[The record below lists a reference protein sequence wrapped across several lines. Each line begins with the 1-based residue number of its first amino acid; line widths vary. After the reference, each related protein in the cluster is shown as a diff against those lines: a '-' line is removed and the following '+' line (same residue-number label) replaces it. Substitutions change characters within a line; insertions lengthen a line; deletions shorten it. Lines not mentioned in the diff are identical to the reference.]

1 MARWAPTS
9 RFRRGSRP
17 RPTIVVPVGDHDAS
31 SRETVAASTR
41 QQTLPGCSVGSLDD
55 VTDDTVMTVFVDP
68 GWDFHSSFAA
78 AAHHQVAVENAT
90 AVYADDA
97 ASPRPH
103 PDWAPESLLGRCVI
117 GGVLAV
123 TPECWQQL
131 GDVSVPVSVHD
142 IALRLVEAGASAH
155 HIRSP
160 LTSGPAAGHEVTDHI
175 RGTIERRVDRYL
187 ADYGVRSISGHQ
199 KHPHF
204 TSAPE
209 LVSVI
214 VPTAG
219 RADDDGRRFIDRF
232 LTSLST
238 NRTQHD
244 LDVIAVTHPDMDEVR
259 TSGLAVS
266 SVSYRVPFNFSDA
279 CNSGAA
285 HARGAVLAFVNDDI
299 EITDPLWLDDLVA
312 LTHLPGVGAVGPV
325 LMYPDGTVQSAGH
338 VDPGPTTFARGY
350 RLTSGDDPWVE
361 EQLSSIRNA
370 TGITAACMVIR
381 QSIFNAAKGFDSS
394 FPLAFNDVDLCN
406 RIVDAG
412 YRVVVSPTCSVIHHE
427 SRTRPGGAS
436 PGEEQFLV
444 DRWPNRHQIGQPD
457 AFLG

>member
-1 MARWAPTS
+1 MARWTPTS

-17 RPTIVVPVGDHDAS
+17 RSTIVVPVGDHDAS
-31 SRETVAASTR
+31 SREAVVASTR
-41 QQTLPGCSVGSLDD
+41 QQTLPRCSIGLLDD
-55 VTDDTVMTVFVDP
+55 VTDDTVMMVFVDP
-68 GWDFHSSFAA
+68 GWDLDGSFAA
-78 AAHHQVAVENAT
+78 AAHHQIAVENAT

-97 ASPRPH
+97 TSPRPH

-123 TPECWQQL
+123 TPECWHHL
-131 GDVSVPVSVHD
+131 GDVSAPVSVHD
-142 IALRLVEAGASAH
+142 IAIRLVKAGVSAH

-160 LTSGPAAGHEVTDHI
+160 LTSGPAAGHAVTDHM
-175 RGTIERRVDRYL
+175 RRTIERRVDHHL
-187 ADYGVRSISGHQ
+187 ADYGIRSISGRQ
-199 KHPHF
+199 KQQHF

-209 LVSVI
+209 RVSII

-219 RADDDGRRFIDRF
+219 RADDDGSRFIDRF
-232 LTSLST
+232 LSSLST
-238 NRTQHD
+238 NRTHHD
-244 LDVIAVTHPDMDEVR
+244 IDVIAVTHPDMGDMPAD
-259 TSGLAVS
+259 GLAVTTI
-266 SVSYRVPFNFSDA
+266 SYRVPFNFSDA
-279 CNSGAA
+279 CNVGAA
-285 HARGAVLAFVNDDI
+285 LASGDVLAFVNDDI
-299 EITDPLWLDDLVA
+299 EVTDSLWLDDLVA
-312 LTHLPGVGAVGPV
+312 LTRLPGVGAVGPV

-338 VDPGPTTFARGY
+338 TDPGPTTFARGY
-350 RLTSGDDPWVE
+350 PVGSGGDPWVE
-361 EQLSSIRNA
+361 EQLSSVRNA
-370 TGITAACMVIR
+370 TGITAACMVMR
-381 QSIFNAAKGFDSS
+381 RGVFNATEGFDSS

-436 PGEEQFLV
+436 PGEEQLLV